1 MRITIFSLF
10 ILVVFFSSR
19 RRHTRFALMTGVQTC
34 ALPISPGPEAATAQA
49 ATRLSHGY
57 WMPQR
62 EWALSR
68 CRRPH
73 IPCETPCSLRRQGQ
87 FPQSMKRVRRVRQ
100 HLADPCAAQEFHDIS
115 LDGSAQDFCV
125 NSPVVGVEPP
135 LMCLTECAARNARGI
150 EAEGAKAIVD
160 DRKRHL
166 GRREPGEQF
175 IVPCRSIGRVEP
187 SRGTERI
194 HRSEEHT

>member
-87 FPQSMKRVRRVRQ
+87 FPQSMKRDRRVRQ
-100 HLADPCAAQEFHDIS
+100 HLADPCAAPEFHAIS
-115 LDGSAQDFCV
+115 LHVSDQDSLV
-125 NSPVVGVEPP
+125 ISPVFCLETP
-135 LMCLTECAARNARGI
+135 LLCL
-150 EAEGAKAIVD
+150 
-160 DRKRHL
+160 
-166 GRREPGEQF
+166 
-175 IVPCRSIGRVEP
+175 
-187 SRGTERI
+187 
-194 HRSEEHT
+194 

>member
-1 MRITIFSLF
+1 
-10 ILVVFFSSR
+10 
-19 RRHTRFALMTGVQTC
+19 
-34 ALPISPGPEAATAQA
+34 
-49 ATRLSHGY
+49 
-57 WMPQR
+57 MPQR

-73 IPCETPCSLRRQGQ
+73 IPCEAPCSLRRQGQ

-135 LMCLTECAARNARGI
+135 LM
-150 EAEGAKAIVD
+150 
-160 DRKRHL
+160 
-166 GRREPGEQF
+166 
-175 IVPCRSIGRVEP
+175 
-187 SRGTERI
+187 
-194 HRSEEHT
+194 RSEEHTSEIQSLMRISYAVFCLKKKRTNNNRQDGHSMKKKH